1 VLCGGIPGAG
11 DEGDEDS
18 EDDGDYE
25 AGEESSVDEEF
36 GSDDSDDNGEG
47 ENTKKRKK
55 KGSDESGSGSG
66 SGSDSVRDQS
76 LALSYNHS
84 MAHISLHIVSHNT
97 QSSDILIE
105 KLWARPISRTTTWKM
120 TPRRRRRRQRR
131 RRIQTPRRSHRAG
144 AFY

>member
-76 LALSYNHS
+76 LAVFLQPFHGTHLFTYR
-84 MAHISLHIVSHNT
+84 VT
-97 QSSDILIE
+97 QHTVE
-105 KLWARPISRTTTWKM
+105 RHT
-120 TPRRRRRRQRR
+120 
-131 RRIQTPRRSHRAG
+131 H
-144 AFY
+144 